1 MSLATDTRMLDALD
15 RTPRHVVLGR
25 VAQVV
30 GLIAESDGPSSRVG
44 DVCMVEANDGRDQV
58 ACEVVGFRNERV
70 LLMPLGEML
79 GVQPGSLVRSTGT
92 CLRVPAGHGLLG
104 RVLDGLGRPIDGKGP
119 LDFTHTVPNIAPP
132 PGPMERKMIDRPFA
146 TGVRC
151 IDGMLTMG
159 VGQRVGVFA
168 GSGVGKSTLLGMVAR
183 FGRADVNVIAL
194 VGERGREVRE
204 FIEND
209 LGPDGLARSV
219 VVVATSDE
227 PALVRIKAALTATA
241 IAESFR
247 DEGHDVLLMMDS
259 VTRFAMAQ
267 REVGLAVG
275 EPPSTKGYTPS
286 VFALLPRLM
295 ERAGC
300 SAKGAMTAVYT
311 VLVDGDDTNEPIAD
325 ASRAILDGHIVLS
338 RKLTSRGH
346 YPPVDVQQS
355 LSRTMPMV
363 VDGEHV
369 GEANAL
375 RELMSAY
382 ADVEDLVSVGAYKP
396 GTQPLSDEAIAKMP
410 AINAFLRQDRAE
422 RGDFEVT
429 RQQLREIIH
438 AQV

>member
-1 MSLATDTRMLDALD
+1 
-15 RTPRHVVLGR
+15 
-25 VAQVV
+25 
-30 GLIAESDGPSSRVG
+30 
-44 DVCMVEANDGRDQV
+44 
-58 ACEVVGFRNERV
+58 
-70 LLMPLGEML
+70 
-79 GVQPGSLVRSTGT
+79 
-92 CLRVPAGHGLLG
+92 
-104 RVLDGLGRPIDGKGP
+104 
-119 LDFTHTVPNIAPP
+119 
-132 PGPMERKMIDRPFA
+132 MERQMIERPFA
-146 TGVRC
+146 TGVRA
-151 IDGMLTMG
+151 IDGMLTLG
-159 VGQRVGVFA
+159 VGQRMGVFA

-183 FGRADVNVIAL
+183 YGRADVNVIAL

-209 LGPDGLARSV
+209 LGPDGLARSI

-247 DEGHDVLLMMDS
+247 DQGHDVLLMMDS

-300 SAKGAMTAVYT
+300 AAKGAMTAIYT

-325 ASRAILDGHIVLS
+325 ATRGILDGHIVLS

-346 YPPVDVQQS
+346 YPPIDVQQS

-363 VDGEHV
+363 VPGEQV
-369 GEANAL
+369 MQANAM
-375 RELMSAY
+375 RELMADY
-382 ADVEDLVSVGAYKP
+382 NDVEDLVSVGAYKA
-396 GTQPLSDEAIAKMP
+396 GTQPKSDAAIAKMP
-410 AINAFLRQDRAE
+410 LINAFLRQDKGE
-422 RGDFEVT
+422 RSEIEVT
-429 RQQLREIIH
+429 RQQLREIID
-438 AQV
+438 A